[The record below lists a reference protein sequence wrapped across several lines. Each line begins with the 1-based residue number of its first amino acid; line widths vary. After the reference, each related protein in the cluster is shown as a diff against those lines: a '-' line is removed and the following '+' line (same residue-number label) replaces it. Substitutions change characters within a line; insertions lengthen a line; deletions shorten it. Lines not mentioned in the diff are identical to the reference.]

1 MADLQGPKIR
11 IGKFADGKVELVA
24 RRTTSSSTPNASSAT
39 RRASA
44 STTRSCRT
52 TSRPARCCCST
63 TA

>member
-11 IGKFADGKVELVA
+11 IGKFADGKVTLEAGQRFILDA
-24 RRTTSSSTPNASSAT
+24 DASSAT

-52 TSRPARCCCST
+52 TSRPAPCCCST